1 MSRGVSIGQAVRLAA
16 VDFYY
21 NSWRFVP
28 ANVAWS
34 IALPRRADA
43 LNKEHIAIVLAVL
56 LAMPIAGMHRMAAQ
70 LARDEP
76 AGLSDFVEGMRRFG
90 LRATGLLAVA
100 AMLAAVLVTNL
111 FTGIGSDSPLGWFVG
126 ATALWGLVALA
137 MFVVALWP
145 VLVDPSREATPLR
158 RRLQLAAMVVVGR
171 PGRLFLLTAL
181 IAATLIASTALLGVI
196 VLVGVAYASLLA
208 TRWVLPAVDELEAR
222 YEAARAR

>member
-34 IALPRRADA
+34 IALLAILFAAVTWTP
-43 LNKEHIAIVLAVL
+43 AIVLAVL

>member
-34 IALPRRADA
+34 IALLAILFAAVTWTP
-43 LNKEHIAIVLAVL
+43 AIVLAVL
-56 LAMPIAGMHRMAAQ
+56 LAMPIAGMHGMAAQ